1 MYTITQKIEIAAGA
15 IQYNARK
22 NFGINAAKG
31 ELSKMDAHGIWEE
44 MHSQGSGTVA
54 GAFLME
60 ATEKQFKRVINLAV
74 KRTADDWD
82 YSFLDKA

>member
-31 ELSKMDAHGIWEE
+31 ELSKMDDHGIW
-44 MHSQGSGTVA
+44 
-54 GAFLME
+54 
-60 ATEKQFKRVINLAV
+60 
-74 KRTADDWD
+74 
-82 YSFLDKA
+82 

>member
-1 MYTITQKIEIAAGA
+1 
-15 IQYNARK
+15 
-22 NFGINAAKG
+22 
-31 ELSKMDAHGIWEE
+31 
-44 MHSQGSGTVA
+44 
-54 GAFLME
+54 ME